1 MMTMFQV
8 DAFADRLFTGNPAAV
23 IIVERFPEAGLMR
36 AIAMENNL
44 SETAFA
50 CRERNGWRLRWFTP
64 VSEVDFCGHATLAT
78 AHVLVEELGIAGEIE
93 FLTRV
98 GSITVSQS
106 GDLYWLDLPAFPPAE
121 IGTDEARVRALLDQ
135 PPIGMFRSFENLFVE
150 LRDQSAVETY
160 APDLGAVAAFHPSGL
175 VVTARAAGECYDFV
189 SRYFAP
195 TYGIPEDPVTGSIHA
210 TLMPYWAAKLHQNSL
225 TARQLSARGGTLQCR
240 MAGDRVL
247 VGGRAITFMKAQLR
261 LGDPERV

>member
-23 IIVERFPEAGLMR
+23 IVVERFPEADLMQ
-36 AIAMENNL
+36 ALAMENNL

-50 CRERNGWRLRWFTP
+50 CREGTGWRLRWFTP

-78 AHVLVEELGIAGEIE
+78 AHVLAVEFGVAGEIE

-98 GSITVSQS
+98 GSITVSEAA
-106 GDLYWLDLPAFPPAE
+106 GLYWLDLPAFPPAE
-121 IGTDEARVRALLDQ
+121 IGADEARIRGLIDQ
-135 PPIGMFRSFENLFVE
+135 PPIGMFRSFENLFAE

-160 APDLGAVAAFHPSGL
+160 VPDLGAVAALHPSGL
-175 VVTARAAGECYDFV
+175 VVTARAAEPRCDFV

-195 TYGIPEDPVTGSIHA
+195 SYGIPEDPVTGSIHA
-210 TLMPYWAAKLHQNSL
+210 TLVPYWAAKLHKDSL
-225 TARQLSARGGTLQCR
+225 TARQLSARGGKRSNAVPQASVCSS
-240 MAGDRVL
+240 A
-247 VGGRAITFMKAQLR
+247 AA
-261 LGDPERV
+261 PSPS